1 MELEHK
7 TMIAKFT
14 PVAVGGLA
22 LLSLSAPVLAQ
33 TVQVLGD
40 YRQWS
45 AYTASESTG
54 RICFSASQPTGTEP
68 EPEGYSDAYLYLTTR
83 VAEGIRNEF
92 NLIAGYEFAPD
103 STATV
108 SVGSQTYNLFTQAD
122 AAWLQDVSQAEN
134 LAGNMR
140 AGTTLVIEGTTAQG
154 IRIVQTFSLSGVTA
168 ASRAVDQA
176 C

>member
-1 MELEHK
+1 
-7 TMIAKFT
+7 MIANIRR
-14 PVAVGGLA
+14 VQA
-22 LLSLSAPVLAQ
+22 LLAASAIALTSFVAPAMAQ

-45 AYTASESTG
+45 AYTASENSG
-54 RICFSASQPTGTEP
+54 RICFTASQPTSTEP
-68 EPEGYSDAYLYLTTR
+68 EPEGYGEAYLYLTTR
-83 VAEGIRNEF
+83 VSSGVRNEF

-108 SVGSQTYNLFTQAD
+108 SVGSQSFNLFTQAD
-122 AAWLQDVSQAEN
+122 AAWLQDVSQTEN
-134 LAGNMR
+134 LAGAMR
-140 AGTTLVIEGTTAQG
+140 AGTTMTVEGTSAQG